1 MTEMNDI
8 IAKKINVNGL
18 GIMYYRCGN
27 GERTIV
33 LAHGAGAD
41 RALLSWWEVMPLLAT
56 HGYTVIAPDLPGYGS
71 SDRIGSIRRSGCTDD
86 GQAYSLPFYTEFI
99 LAFMKRLGL
108 RDVAL
113 CGLSLGGG
121 VTLAA
126 ALDDISFGEPRM
138 LRAIIPVD
146 AWGLADRLPWHRFT
160 YYYVRSPLNRVIFP
174 LTAHFRPLVRYS
186 LQANLFGDKSKVT
199 DALVDEVL
207 KTMCVPNVGEP
218 FRSFQLAEITSRG
231 LSTNLYD
238 QLPKLS
244 LPVLLVHGSRDAAV
258 PLKDALAARERIPGA
273 QLYVMEDC
281 RHWPQKERPEEFVS
295 AVAGFLAGI

>member
-1 MTEMNDI
+1 MNDI
-8 IAKKINVNGL
+8 VAEKINVNGF

-27 GERTIV
+27 DERTIV

-41 RALLSWWEVMPLLAT
+41 SALLSWREVMPLLAA

-71 SDRIGSIRRSGCTDD
+71 SDRIGNIGSDGRTDD
-86 GQAYSLPFYTEFI
+86 GRAYSLPFYAEFI
-99 LAFMKRLGL
+99 LAFIKRLKL

-121 VTLAA
+121 VSLAA
-126 ALDDISFGEPRM
+126 ALDDSRFGEPRM
-138 LRAIIPVD
+138 LRAIVPVD

-160 YYYVRSPLNRVIFP
+160 YCYVRSPLNRVLFP
-174 LTAHFRPLVRYS
+174 LSARSRLMIRYS

-199 DALVDEVL
+199 DALVNEVL
-207 KTMCVPNVGEP
+207 DAMCVPDAGEP
-218 FRSFQLAEITSRG
+218 FRSFQLAEITPHG

-244 LPVLLVHGSRDAAV
+244 LPVLLIHGSRDAAV
-258 PLKDALAARERIPGA
+258 PLRDALAARERIQKA
-273 QLYVMEDC
+273 QLHIMDGC
-281 RHWPQKERPEEFVS
+281 RHWPQKERPQEFVS
-295 AVAGFLAGI
+295 AVAEFLAGI

>member
-1 MTEMNDI
+1 MTAMNDI

-18 GIMYYRCGN
+18 EIRYYRCGI
-27 GERTIV
+27 GERSIL

-41 RALLSWWEVMPLLAT
+41 SALLSWRDVMPLLAA

-71 SDRIGSIRRSGCTDD
+71 SDRIGTIGPDGHTD
-86 GQAYSLPFYTEFI
+86 GGRAYSLPFYTEFI
-99 LAFMKRLGL
+99 LAFIKRLGL

-113 CGLSLGGG
+113 GGLSLGGG
-121 VTLAA
+121 ITLAA
-126 ALDDISFGEPRM
+126 ALDDIRPGEPRT

-160 YYYVRSPLNRVIFP
+160 YRYVRSPLNRVLFP
-174 LTAHFRPLVRYS
+174 LSGRFRFMIRYS

-207 KTMCVPNVGEP
+207 TAMRVPDAGEP
-218 FRSFQLAEITSRG
+218 FRSFQLAEITPRG
-231 LSTNLYD
+231 LSTNIYE

-258 PLKDALAARERIPGA
+258 PLKDALAARERIQSA
-273 QLYVMEDC
+273 QLYIMDGC
-281 RHWPQKERPEEFVS
+281 RHWPQKERPQEFVS
-295 AVAGFLAGI
+295 AVAKFLAEI